1 MRLAWIGM
9 HAEGIPAFEAL
20 LAAGAPLV
28 AAFTL
33 APEPAAKRGDAGD
46 YPGVCRRYG
55 VPLYY
60 VTDINSAS
68 ARAIL
73 TATAADVV
81 FVVGWHQFV
90 RPETLRLAR
99 VGMISVHASL
109 LPHNRG
115 SAPINWAIIRGE
127 TQTGA
132 TLFWLAEEM
141 DAGDIIDQT
150 PFPITPYDTAA
161 SLYGHVAESTRDMLL
176 RLLPRLLAGERP
188 GQPQPPGS
196 EPVLRRRRPAD
207 GRIDW
212 TWSGQTIYDFIRA
225 LARPYPGAFGML
237 DGRLWRIWQ
246 AALPPAAPAMG
257 PRDGAAAGEILG
269 PVVSP
274 VSEACGQLVACGR
287 GAVILLEVEAEDGRV
302 LRGRALSEQAWTGR
316 QWSND

>member
-20 LAAGAPLV
+20 LAAGAPLT

-33 APEPAAKRGDAGD
+33 APELAEKRGGAGD
-46 YPGVCRRYG
+46 YREVCRRYG

-60 VTDINSAS
+60 VADINSAA

-73 TATAADVV
+73 SALAADVV

-99 VGMISVHASL
+99 MGMISVHASL

-127 TQTGA
+127 SQTGA

-141 DAGDIIDQT
+141 DAGDIIDQAA
-150 PFPITPYDTAA
+150 FPITPYDTAA
-161 SLYGHVAESTRDMLL
+161 SLYERVAAVTRDMLL
-176 RLLPRLLAGERP
+176 RLSPRLLAGERP
-188 GQPQPPGS
+188 GRPQPLSS

-212 TWSGQTIYDFIRA
+212 TWSGQTIYDFVRA
-225 LARPYPGAFGML
+225 LTRPYPGAFGML
-237 DGRLWRIWQ
+237 EGRLWRIWQ
-246 AALPPAAPAMG
+246 AALPPSPVGGAPLNG
-257 PRDGAAAGEILG
+257 TGAGQILG

-274 VSEACGQLVACGR
+274 VNEACGQLVACGR
-287 GAVILLEVEAEDGRV
+287 GAVILLEVEADDGSV
-302 LRGRALSEQAWTGR
+302 LRGRALSEQPWTGR

>member
-20 LAAGAPLV
+20 LAAGAPLQGAV
-28 AAFTL
+28 TL
-33 APEPAAKRGDAGD
+33 VPELAAKRGGAGD
-46 YPGVCRRYG
+46 YREVCRRYG

-60 VTDINSAS
+60 VADLNAAA
-68 ARAIL
+68 ARAVL
-73 TATAADVV
+73 SALAPDVV
-81 FVVGWHQFV
+81 FVVGWHQFI

-99 VGMISVHASL
+99 VGMISAHASL

-127 TQTGA
+127 RETGN

-150 PFPITPYDTAA
+150 AFPIAPYDTAA
-161 SLYGHVAESTRDMLL
+161 SLYERVAESTRDMLL

-188 GQPQPPGS
+188 GRPQPPS
-196 EPVLRRRRPAD
+196 TEPVLRRRRPAD

-212 TWSGQTIYDFIRA
+212 TWSGQTIYDFVRA
-225 LARPYPGAFGML
+225 LTRPYPGAFGTL
-237 DGRLWRIWQ
+237 EGRLWRIWQ
-246 AALPPAAPAMG
+246 AALPPSAMG
-257 PRDGAAAGEILG
+257 NVPRNGAAAGEILG

-274 VSEACGQLVACGR
+274 VGDACGQLVACGR

-302 LRGRALSEQAWTGR
+302 LRGRALSEQPWTGR
-316 QWSND
+316 HWSND